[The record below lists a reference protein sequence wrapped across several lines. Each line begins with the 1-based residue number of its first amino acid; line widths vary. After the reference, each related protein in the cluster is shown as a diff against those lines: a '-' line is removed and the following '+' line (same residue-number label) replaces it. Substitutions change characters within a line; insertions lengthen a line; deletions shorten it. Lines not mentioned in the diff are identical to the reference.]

1 MKKYKLITN
10 FKDHRGIIRDI
21 LQEDVNSITYITI
34 KKGKIRGNHFH
45 KKTIQWNYVL
55 KGKINLFYKTNIK
68 SNKIKKRLLKKNDI
82 AICNPNEPHAFKGLQ
97 NCELIVFTKGPRKGR
112 EYESDTFRLKEP
124 LVK

>member
-21 LQEDVNSITYITI
+21 LQENVNSITYITI

-68 SNKIKKRLLKKNDI
+68 SNKIKKKLLKKNDI
-82 AICNPNEPHAFKGLQ
+82 AICNPYEPHAFKGLQ